1 MGKREDEQRVPWR
14 RRERGP
20 VDFRRYPSPIIFYVV
35 ADSALLYGGFS
46 VLTGLDQN
54 GNPLVG
60 ALALLGGLAL
70 LTPAVLYLRRPVRP
84 SPDQSRGRKL

>member
-46 VLTGLDQN
+46 VLTGLD
-54 GNPLVG
+54 
-60 ALALLGGLAL
+60 
-70 LTPAVLYLRRPVRP
+70 
-84 SPDQSRGRKL
+84 